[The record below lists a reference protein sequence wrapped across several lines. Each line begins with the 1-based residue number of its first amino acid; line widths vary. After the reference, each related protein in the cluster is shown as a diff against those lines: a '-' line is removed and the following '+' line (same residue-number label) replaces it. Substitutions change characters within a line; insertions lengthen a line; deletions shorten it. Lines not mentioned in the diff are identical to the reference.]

1 MSVAGWVIVRCA
13 QGSFTARNAKIPATV
28 AAIPAQSIHMSGPN
42 ARREFAIARCAAGSE
57 SGEVGRIGFD
67 HVSRGG
73 VEPNGAALGL
83 GGAATVTDGALGTDA
98 ATGWGRDGELCRPG
112 ELAGGAVSR
121 SISPSRRF
129 RRQCVH
135 RTTES
140 RISPPQC
147 GQVFT

>member
-1 MSVAGWVIVRCA
+1 
-13 QGSFTARNAKIPATV
+13 
-28 AAIPAQSIHMSGPN
+28 MSGPN
-42 ARREFAIARCAAGSE
+42 ARREFAIARCVDGLDG
-57 SGEVGRIGFD
+57 GEVGGAGFD

-83 GGAATVTDGALGTDA
+83 GGAATVADGALATDA
-98 ATGWGRDGELCRPG
+98 ATGRAPDGGLCRPG
-112 ELAGGAVSR
+112 GLAAWAVSR

-135 RTTES
+135 LITES

>member
-1 MSVAGWVIVRCA
+1 MR

-28 AAIPAQSIHMSGPN
+28 AAIPPHSIHMSGPN
-42 ARREFAIARCAAGSE
+42 ARRAFAIARCADGSE
-57 SGEVGRIGFD
+57 SGEVGGTGFD

-83 GGAATVTDGALGTDA
+83 GGAATVTDGAPGADA
-98 ATGWGRDGELCRPG
+98 ATGWGPDGERPRPG
-112 ELAGGAVSR
+112 GFAGGVASR

-147 GQVFT
+147 GQVFTC

>member
-1 MSVAGWVIVRCA
+1 
-13 QGSFTARNAKIPATV
+13 
-28 AAIPAQSIHMSGPN
+28 MSGPN
-42 ARREFAIARCAAGSE
+42 ARREFGIARCVDGFE
-57 SGEVGRIGFD
+57 SGDVGGLLD

-73 VEPNGAALGL
+73 AEANGAAACL
-83 GGAATVTDGALGTDA
+83 GGAATVTDGGAANDA
-98 ATGWGRDGELCRPG
+98 ATGADGLDGELCRPG
-112 ELAGGAVSR
+112 GLPAGAFSR

>member
-1 MSVAGWVIVRCA
+1 
-13 QGSFTARNAKIPATV
+13 
-28 AAIPAQSIHMSGPN
+28 MSGPN
-42 ARREFAIARCAAGSE
+42 ARREFAIARCVDGFE
-57 SGEVGRIGFD
+57 SGEVGGAGFD

-73 VEPNGAALGL
+73 AEPNGAAAGL
-83 GGAATVTDGALGTDA
+83 GGAATVADGALATDA
-98 ATGWGRDGELCRPG
+98 ATGWGSDGVLFRPG
-112 ELAGGAVSR
+112 GLAGGAVSR